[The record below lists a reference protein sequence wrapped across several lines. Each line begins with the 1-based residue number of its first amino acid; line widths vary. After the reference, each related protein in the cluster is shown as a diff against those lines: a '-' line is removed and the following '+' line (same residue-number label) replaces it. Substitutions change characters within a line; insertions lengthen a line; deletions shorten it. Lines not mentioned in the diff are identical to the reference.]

1 MHAINTVLIKQGNRL
16 TAELTTIDWER
27 WKEQIEVVQLKN
39 GHILFEA
46 EKDIKHV
53 YFPLSGI
60 ISQQFDFEDGKSAEF
75 DQIGNEGMA
84 GVTIFMGS
92 ASTSTKAIVLSKGI
106 AYRIPTAWMLNEFT
120 VSGSF
125 RSIVLQYLKTMI
137 VNISQIAVCNR
148 RHTIDQQLCRTLLN
162 QLDRVAGNSLS
173 LTHEMISRSIGVR
186 REGISEAAKRL
197 ETKGIISYVRGN
209 ITIIDR
215 ESLIKNSCECYSIMN
230 KNSN

>member
-1 MHAINTVLIKQGNRL
+1 
-16 TAELTTIDWER
+16 
-27 WKEQIEVVQLKN
+27 
-39 GHILFEA
+39 
-46 EKDIKHV
+46 
-53 YFPLSGI
+53 
-60 ISQQFDFEDGKSAEF
+60 
-75 DQIGNEGMA
+75 
-84 GVTIFMGS
+84 
-92 ASTSTKAIVLSKGI
+92 
-106 AYRIPTAWMLNEFT
+106 MLNEFT